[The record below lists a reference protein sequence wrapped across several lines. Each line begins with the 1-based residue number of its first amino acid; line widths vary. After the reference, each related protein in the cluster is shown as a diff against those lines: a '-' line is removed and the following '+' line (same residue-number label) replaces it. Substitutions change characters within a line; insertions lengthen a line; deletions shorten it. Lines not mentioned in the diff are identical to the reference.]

1 MNLFQK
7 LNKLQS
13 GLLISCMILCQ
24 IVLANTGSIE
34 GRVTD
39 DESNEGLP
47 FANVAIKILG
57 KTEGAQTDFDGF
69 YSIKGIP
76 VGTYKL
82 EASYLGYQ
90 TQIIKKV
97 KVVLGQT
104 TKVNIKMDQ
113 ENEVLAEV
121 VVVDYKVPLIRA
133 DQTSTGRTVTR
144 NDLRSRSSGTY
155 QRSNRKKRKAKRAG
169 DINVK
174 GSRAESTNYYIDGI
188 KVRGSSKF
196 TCEYTKEHN
205 REGYDEIVENAFY
218 NTTDQALSTFSI
230 DVDAA
235 SYANLRRMI
244 NNGEKPLGSAVRI
257 EEMINYFDY
266 EYPQPTT
273 DVPFNLVTEL
283 SACPWNEQHQLF
295 HIGLQGKSVDTSN
308 LPPSNLVF
316 LIDVSGSMAYP
327 SKLPLLIQ
335 SFKLL
340 VDQLRTNDRVAIVV
354 YAGSSGLVLPSTS
367 GSAKAT
373 ITAALEN
380 LRAGGSTAGAEGI
393 QLAYK
398 VAKEHF
404 IEGGNNRVILATD
417 GDFNVGISSDGEL
430 VKLIEAKRE
439 EGVFL
444 SVLGFGMGNYQDAK
458 MQKLANKGN
467 GNHFY
472 IDGLSEA
479 KKVLVSEFGGTLFTI
494 AKDVKL
500 QLEFNPAKV
509 AGYRLIG
516 YENRLLANQDFKDD
530 KKDAG
535 ELGAGHTVTA
545 LYEIIPVSVKSDY
558 LVDEE
563 NLKYQKPVELSP
575 SEELL
580 TVKLR
585 YKKPD
590 ENKSRLIEIPVSD
603 NHIDIQN
610 ATSSFKL
617 AAGVAQFGLLLRNS
631 KYKENANFDSVIKLA
646 KQGMGKDLYGYQA
659 EFISLVK
666 KVKFM

>member
-1 MNLFQK
+1 
-7 LNKLQS
+7 LNKN
-13 GLLISCMILCQ
+13 GY
-24 IVLANTGSIE
+24 
-34 GRVTD
+34 
-39 DESNEGLP
+39 DESFSTTQQTTKRTTLP
-47 FANVAIKILG
+47 FANVAIKIMG

-69 YSIKGIP
+69 YAIKGIP
-76 VGTYKL
+76 AGTYQL

-90 TQIIKKV
+90 TQVFKG
-97 KVVLGQT
+97 VVVSDGRT
-104 TKVNIKMDQ
+104 TFLDIKMEEEQ
-113 ENEVLAEV
+113 GILAEV
-121 VVVDYKVPLIRA
+121 VVIDYKVPLIKM
-133 DQTSTGRTVTR
+133 DQTCTGRTVTG
-144 NDLRSRSSGTY
+144 NDLRSLSSRTY
-155 QRSNRKKRKAKRAG
+155 GISNRKKRKAKKRK

-174 GSRAESTNYYIDGI
+174 GSRAESTDYYIDGI
-188 KVRGSSKF
+188 KVRGSSKIKNIQEPSASPP
-196 TCEYTKEHN
+196 TEHS
-205 REGYDEIVENAFY
+205 REGYDELVENAFY

-235 SYANLRRMI
+235 SYVNLRRMI
-244 NNGEKPLGSAVRI
+244 NNGQKPIESAVRI

-266 EYPQPTT
+266 KYPQPTT
-273 DVPFNLVTEL
+273 NVPFNVVTEL
-283 SACPWNEQHQLF
+283 SACPWNEQHQLL
-295 HIGLQGKSVDTSN
+295 HIGLQGKSVDVSN

-316 LIDVSGSMAYP
+316 LIDVSGSMNNAD
-327 SKLPLLIQ
+327 KLPLLIE

-340 VDQLRTNDRVAIVV
+340 VDQLRANDRVAIVV
-354 YAGSSGLVLPSTS
+354 YAGSSGLVLPSTP
-367 GSAKAT
+367 GSDKTT

-380 LRAGGSTAGAEGI
+380 LSPGGSTAGAAGI
-393 QLAYK
+393 QLAYQI
-398 VAKEHF
+398 AKENF
-404 IEGGNNRVILATD
+404 MEEGNNRVILATD
-417 GDFNVGISSDGEL
+417 GDFNIGISSDGEL
-430 VKLIEAKRE
+430 VKLIETKRK

-545 LYEIIPVSVKSDY
+545 LYEIIPAGVKSTY
-558 LVDEE
+558 LVDKA
-563 NLKYQKPVELSP
+563 NLKYQKPVKLSS

-590 ENKSRLIEIPVSD
+590 GKKSQLMEIPVTD
-603 NHIDIQN
+603 ELVDIQN
-610 ATSSFKL
+610 TSLSFNF
-617 AAGVAQFGLLLRNS
+617 AASVAEFGLLLRNS
-631 KYKENANFDSVIKLA
+631 KFKENANFDSVIKLA
-646 KQGMGKDLYGYQA
+646 KQGMGKDPYGYQA